1 MLYDVVSDTCS
12 LFLMDKY
19 LITIRIG
26 VAIKYEAK
34 QNTTVDKKAILFIH

>member
-19 LITIRIG
+19 LITISIG
-26 VAIKYEAK
+26 VAITYESK